1 MRKLLIMASLFYPQ
15 KNGGGPPVSIM
26 NVVQAIHDK
35 FEIMVISKNHEVGS
49 QEKLPGIEQGW
60 KQYSFGRVF
69 YFNYGQHTVKNVYR
83 LICEI
88 KPDVIYQNSFLSY
101 DDVLPVLLYKK
112 MHQHVGVVVAP
123 RGEVCEKRFAI
134 GMRKKTLYTQTLR
147 VTGLLRGVKFQATG
161 LEEVRDI
168 QRYVGVPEQS
178 IYNINNFSYANEA
191 NMSTAQKQVGELN
204 LCYIARIQDTKNLLY
219 GIERLKN
226 VCGRVRYDIYGPI
239 ENQEYYER
247 CFSVTLPSNVTIQYC
262 GSVDHEDV
270 GKVISRYHAFYMPTI
285 GENYG
290 HSIVEAMMHSR
301 PVVISNMTPW
311 NGIEEAGGG
320 YAISL
325 NRPEVFEQRLNEL
338 CQMDNRAYQ
347 MMCIAA
353 KTYIGKQ
360 LNLEKIVQQYI
371 ACFNE
376 V

>member
-1 MRKLLIMASLFYPQ
+1 MKKLLIMASLFYPQ

-26 NVVQAIHDK
+26 NVVQAIREK
-35 FEIMVISKNHEVGS
+35 FDITVISKNHEVGS

-69 YFNYGQHTVKNVYR
+69 YFNHGQHTVKNVYR

-88 KPDVIYQNSFLSY
+88 KPDIIYQNSFLSY
-101 DDVLPVLLYKK
+101 DDVLPVLWYKK
-112 MHQHVGVVVAP
+112 THPDVGVLVAP
-123 RGEVCEKRFAI
+123 RGEVCEKRFEI
-134 GMRKKTLYTQTLR
+134 GKTKKTLYTQTLR
-147 VTGLLRGVKFQATG
+147 LMGLLRGVKFQATG
-161 LEEVRDI
+161 MEELRDI
-168 QRYVGVPEQS
+168 QRYVGVAERN
-178 IYNINNFSYANEA
+178 IYNINNFSYVNEA
-191 NMSTAQKQVGELN
+191 NMSVMQKQPGELN
-204 LCYIARIQDTKNLLY
+204 LCFIARIQDTKNLLY

-226 VCGRVRYDIYGPI
+226 VRGRVRYDIYGPI
-239 ENQEYYER
+239 ENQDYYER

-262 GSVDHEDV
+262 GSVDHDDV

-290 HSIVEAMMHSR
+290 HSIVEAMMYGR

-311 NGIEEAGGG
+311 NSVEEAGGG

-325 NRPEVFEQRLNEL
+325 NHPEIFEQRLNEL
-338 CQMDNRAYQ
+338 CQMDNEAYQ
-347 MMCIAA
+347 MMCASA
-353 KTYIGKQ
+353 KAYISRQ
-360 LNLEKIVQQYI
+360 LNLEEIVQQYI